1 LDHGDQA
8 VFAVRWFKNRCIS
21 LVAGRVASSHSLK
34 NRDVAHHEHPI
45 ITTITQEAK
54 MKKVLAVALAA
65 GMLAAAGAHAA
76 VIMHITESGGNV
88 NVTASG
94 SLDLTGAVYDHQ
106 QDYSTGII
114 PGGSNWY
121 VALGS
126 TPGLD
131 WYRLTST
138 TLPFGT
144 SSNYFTSGVT
154 SGDGFALWAFGGMPL
169 VGLAGGYT
177 SGDAIASSMVLTGQS
192 IPGMTL
198 IPGTYTFTLPADT
211 ITLEIGNN
219 VPEPAS
225 LALMLGGLVA
235 GVTARRRTRA

>member
-1 LDHGDQA
+1 
-8 VFAVRWFKNRCIS
+8 
-21 LVAGRVASSHSLK
+21 
-34 NRDVAHHEHPI
+34 
-45 ITTITQEAK
+45 

-94 SLDLTGAVYDHQ
+94 SLDLAGAVYDHQ

-121 VALGS
+121 IALGN

-131 WYRLTST
+131 WYRLIGT

-144 SSNYFTSGVT
+144 STNYFTSGVT
-154 SGDGFALWAFGGMPL
+154 SGDGFALWGFSGGTPL
-169 VGLAGGYT
+169 VGLAAGYT
-177 SGDAIASSMVLTGQS
+177 SGDAISSSMLFTGQS
-192 IPGMTL
+192 ISGMTL

-225 LALMLGGLVA
+225 LALVLGGLVA